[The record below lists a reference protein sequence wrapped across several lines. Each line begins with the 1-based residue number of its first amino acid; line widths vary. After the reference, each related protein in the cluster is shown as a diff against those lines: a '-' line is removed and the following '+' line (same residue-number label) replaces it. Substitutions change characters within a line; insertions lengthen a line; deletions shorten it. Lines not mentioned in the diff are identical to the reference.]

1 MPVDIGKYA
10 ESYLQ
15 QWDGRATV
23 RARRRYRLTADAVW
37 GELYPNDLLPVLKHP
52 AIAGRGEETRRRIA
66 IQTACAY
73 QEAIAGIEA
82 DIVTDLCRRLA
93 DDGAGVPLP
102 RAVHQVALTIGTDE
116 LYHAYVARE
125 FAADIER
132 LSAIPALAKG
142 DDRPPLY
149 DAVAFIR
156 GAAPDGLQRAAE
168 TMALCIAEHFVTE
181 ELFGVSRETASDS
194 PFQVILREHL
204 MDEGRHQVFFRHLMR
219 HLWEASEEDVRTALG
234 RLIPGFLDTFLHPG
248 FYLKTDVRILDG
260 LGFGNEESRQIVR
273 EAATMGHGQLP
284 DAAKG
289 ALPSARHPLKLMKE
303 AGILDH
309 RPTRDLLAES
319 GWLVRRGKHHN
330 RRETD

>member
-142 DDRPPLY
+142 DD
-149 DAVAFIR
+149 
-156 GAAPDGLQRAAE
+156 GLQRAAE

-260 LGFGNEESRQIVR
+260 LG
-273 EAATMGHGQLP
+273 
-284 DAAKG
+284 
-289 ALPSARHPLKLMKE
+289 SAPRR
-303 AGILDH
+303 AGKSSGKRRRWGTVNCRTPPRVPCH
-309 RPTRDLLAES
+309 RRDTRS
-319 GWLVRRGKHHN
+319 S
-330 RRETD
+330 